1 MDLLSLLPETLQ
13 VTDTTLDLHRG
24 PWQLRRR
31 QSGTDSISTKVL
43 MLKVNA
49 EFLRLPRQRQEKHN
63 VVCKDNHLPT
73 PGLLDEALRHV
84 LTPMVVQ

>member
-1 MDLLSLLPETLQ
+1 
-13 VTDTTLDLHRG
+13 
-24 PWQLRRR
+24 
-31 QSGTDSISTKVL
+31 

-73 PGLLDEALRHV
+73 PGLRDEALRHV